1 MRRREFLGWLTGG
14 VIALPFAAGAQG
26 LKVFRVG
33 VFSAGGEP
41 IPEVW
46 AIFVEALRELGWIEG
61 KTIIFERRLA
71 YNRLDRVPDM
81 ANELVGLNV
90 DLIVTIGSLAPLAA
104 KKATSTIPILMTAA
118 GDPLGMG
125 LVANLARPGGNM
137 TGFSLMAADIG
148 GKRLELLAETLP
160 GLSRVA
166 VLWNATNPY
175 ATAVFKQTQAA
186 GQTLGIEIQPLGVR
200 GPDDFPAALEDGLR
214 SSALI
219 VVEDPLTADYRGQ
232 IADFA
237 TRHRLPS
244 IYGVREFVEVGG
256 LMSYG
261 TDLSDL
267 YRRAARYVDKI
278 LRGAKPGDLPVEQ
291 PTKFDLFI
299 NLKAAKTIGVQIP
312 VTMLT
317 RANEVL
323 E

>member
-33 VFSAGGEP
+33 IFSAGGEP

-125 LVANLARPGGNM
+125 L
-137 TGFSLMAADIG
+137 AA
-148 GKRLELLAETLP
+148 
-160 GLSRVA
+160 
-166 VLWNATNPY
+166 
-175 ATAVFKQTQAA
+175 
-186 GQTLGIEIQPLGVR
+186 
-200 GPDDFPAALEDGLR
+200 
-214 SSALI
+214 
-219 VVEDPLTADYRGQ
+219 
-232 IADFA
+232 
-237 TRHRLPS
+237 
-244 IYGVREFVEVGG
+244 
-256 LMSYG
+256 
-261 TDLSDL
+261 
-267 YRRAARYVDKI
+267 
-278 LRGAKPGDLPVEQ
+278 
-291 PTKFDLFI
+291 
-299 NLKAAKTIGVQIP
+299 
-312 VTMLT
+312 
-317 RANEVL
+317 
-323 E
+323 